1 MLTLIPDYFQP
12 SCNSTQDKCN
22 SLSNCYVSIWFCSI
36 CFPINIFFR
45 QKEKTLKDLKD
56 QISMFQQT
64 LTVKD
69 QLIMDLTN
77 KIHELSNN
85 SFDIFDQDKTTG
97 YCKPFPNCPKY
108 LTVERKELQ
117 RLCVSISFFVCVRYN
132 CNLLSLVSSV
142 QHLYCCIL

>member
-1 MLTLIPDYFQP
+1 ML
-12 SCNSTQDKCN
+12 
-22 SLSNCYVSIWFCSI
+22 
-36 CFPINIFFR
+36 CFYLLLLYLFPHKHFFFR

-117 RLCVSISFFVCVRYN
+117 RLCVSISFFCVCQIQLWLTFFGFQ
-132 CNLLSLVSSV
+132 CTTSILLHIVISSFW
-142 QHLYCCIL
+142 LFF